1 MNLKNLIDSKI
12 NGKDISQSDIESLI
26 NAFVNNKIN
35 DKSMTVFLKAVQ
47 THGMTTKETIA
58 LTNAMLNS
66 GERIE
71 FPASDNYIADKHS
84 TGGVGD
90 KVSLILG
97 PLLAA
102 GGLTIPMLAGRS
114 LAHTGGTI
122 DKLES
127 IPGFQTNLSTKDFK
141 NNVEEIG
148 ICIMSQ
154 TDSICP
160 ADKKMYALRDVTD
173 TINSVPLICGSIM
186 SKKIAEGIDGLVL
199 DIKIGNGAFMKTI
212 DQGIKLGSALQN
224 IGKTFDVKT
233 DVVYSSM
240 DQPLG
245 KTAGMWCE
253 VKESIEALKGKGAS
267 DLMHVVFELGS
278 KLLVQ
283 AGISNDSTAA
293 VSIQKD
299 LIASGKAYNKFED
312 MVRQQKGS
320 INKVNKI
327 HSPKYEQIIFA
338 HESGFIEE
346 MDSLNI
352 GWATVE
358 LGCGRKAKPD
368 ILDPSAGID
377 FIYKIGDEV
386 KMGDPIFKCFNS
398 NKQKLLS
405 ATKLLNDSIK
415 IGPNQINHSLFF

>member
-1 MNLKNLIDSKI
+1 MNLKNLIDSKK
-12 NGKDISQSDIESLI
+12 NGEDISQSDIESLI

-160 ADKKMYALRDVTD
+160 ADKK
-173 TINSVPLICGSIM
+173 C
-186 SKKIAEGIDGLVL
+186 
-199 DIKIGNGAFMKTI
+199 
-212 DQGIKLGSALQN
+212 
-224 IGKTFDVKT
+224 
-233 DVVYSSM
+233 
-240 DQPLG
+240 
-245 KTAGMWCE
+245 
-253 VKESIEALKGKGAS
+253 
-267 DLMHVVFELGS
+267 MH
-278 KLLVQ
+278 
-283 AGISNDSTAA
+283 
-293 VSIQKD
+293 
-299 LIASGKAYNKFED
+299 
-312 MVRQQKGS
+312 
-320 INKVNKI
+320 
-327 HSPKYEQIIFA
+327 
-338 HESGFIEE
+338 
-346 MDSLNI
+346 
-352 GWATVE
+352 
-358 LGCGRKAKPD
+358 
-368 ILDPSAGID
+368 
-377 FIYKIGDEV
+377 
-386 KMGDPIFKCFNS
+386 
-398 NKQKLLS
+398 
-405 ATKLLNDSIK
+405 
-415 IGPNQINHSLFF
+415 